1 MKNVPNPFSNS
12 TNIQIKATIAG
23 TYQFLVHNAL
33 GQKVHETSVN
43 LEVGEN
49 NIPFQG
55 AYLQNG
61 LYFYSISKENRVMTD
76 KMVIHH

>member
-1 MKNVPNPFSNS
+1 MAS
-12 TNIQIKATIAG
+12 KAGA
-23 TYQFLVHNAL
+23 YQFLVHNAL
-33 GQKVHETSVN
+33 GQKVHEITVS

-55 AYLQNG
+55 DYLQNG
-61 LYFYSISKENRVMTD
+61 LYFYSISKENSVMTD